1 MELRLQKGLK
11 VVVQIDGSTYINSLE
26 GRLFERVEDDK
37 AFLMI
42 KSEDGKK
49 EVKIQIIKDANN

>member
-1 MELRLQKGLK
+1 MELKLQKGLK
-11 VVVQIDGSTYINSLE
+11 VVVQVDGSTYISSLE
-26 GRLFERVEDDK
+26 GRLFERIEDDK

-49 EVKIQIIKDANN
+49 EVKIQIIKDVNS